1 MQHFEYVQILF
12 ASICSNSIVKVELD
26 INMLL
31 LIVIKKQEYKKQE
44 PGGNS
49 FEKTLDLANIKRE
62 ALPKKKSDEK
72 KWYQL
77 IIGFCICINTFYVQY
92 VLKVLWKF
100 CLI

>member
-1 MQHFEYVQILF
+1 
-12 ASICSNSIVKVELD
+12 
-26 INMLL
+26 MLL

-72 KWYQL
+72 K
-77 IIGFCICINTFYVQY
+77 
-92 VLKVLWKF
+92 
-100 CLI
+100 